1 MPLPTMFKR
10 TPSPPIVK
18 IPGHFGDI
26 MAKRQATPPPP
37 FFAYL
42 PAVCLYSTTTTTRN
56 TSLSLPDGFTG
67 FERIL
72 LTANGN
78 LQRLISAYFNE
89 VVTVTI
95 VENKE
100 IPLHPNEDP
109 QVLARFQREVNLL
122 CNNKIFCNA
131 KSQVLIKDQK
141 VYDLVVKDGVGIGQ
155 IFRYLDK
162 LPSFDLHGLG
172 RTEKTFWREYSL
184 KIPGVDCR
192 LLEVFPS
199 TLSEDGWLHAPDEE
213 VCWDVEME
221 QDDNIAWV
229 NPDLEVK

>member
-10 TPSPPIVK
+10 APSPPIVK

-26 MAKRQATPPPP
+26 MAKR
-37 FFAYL
+37 
-42 PAVCLYSTTTTTRN
+42 N
-56 TSLSLPDGFTG
+56 TSLSLPDGFNG

-100 IPLHPNEDP
+100 IPLLPNEDP
-109 QVLARFQREVNLL
+109 TVLARFQREVNLL

-131 KSQVLIKDQK
+131 KSQVLIRDQQ

-155 IFRYLDK
+155 IFRYLDR

-172 RTEKTFWREYSL
+172 RTERTFWREYSL

-199 TLSEDGWLHAPDEE
+199 TLSNDGWLFTPNEE
-213 VCWDVEME
+213 DVCWDVEME
-221 QDDNIAWV
+221 DDDNIAWV